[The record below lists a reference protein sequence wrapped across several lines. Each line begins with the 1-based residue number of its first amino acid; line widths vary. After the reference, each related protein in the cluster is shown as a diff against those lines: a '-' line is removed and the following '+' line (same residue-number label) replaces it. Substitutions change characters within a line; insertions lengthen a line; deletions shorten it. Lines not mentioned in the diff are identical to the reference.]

1 MNLNLEKVSATRV
14 FEHYQ
19 DVSSENVKSV
29 MLEVYN
35 KKIVSHIKQS
45 VVKPFYLT
53 YLKKLLGPVV
63 MEEDLRRRGLGF
75 DSHRH
80 ARLLE

>member
-35 KKIVSHIKQS
+35 KKISRS
-45 VVKPFYLT
+45 
-53 YLKKLLGPVV
+53 KL
-63 MEEDLRRRGLGF
+63 
-75 DSHRH
+75 
-80 ARLLE
+80 